1 MTIGTRFLRLVTA
14 TWLVTAAAAGQTR
27 ATRPLTEELEG
38 DARSAFEQGK
48 DLFEH
53 GDFRTAHAKFR
64 TAYDQ
69 SKNPRILWNLAA
81 CSSRE
86 KRYARAIAEAERFL
100 AEGGTSLSDEQV
112 GRAVNFVR
120 EMRAFVAEV
129 SLTVSPVDARVTI
142 DRELAP
148 TEGGTAKVFLEVGT
162 HDLYAEKEGFE
173 PLRSSLAIE
182 APTALARTIQLRP
195 VVTAARLVVDAPADA
210 RIELDG
216 TLVARGHFEGS
227 VEPGAH
233 RLRVEAEGR
242 ESYASMVDLV
252 AGSAKTLSISLGEP
266 QEKRSWWPWV
276 IGGTALA
283 AGAAVGGFFLLRP
296 EASQEPQV
304 PGTLGTVYL
313 K

>member
-1 MTIGTRFLRLVTA
+1 MSTSMKSTTILLAGLLI
-14 TWLVTAAAAGQTR
+14 AAPAFAQTKAPR
-27 ATRPLTEELEG
+27 ALAEELEG
-38 DARSAFEQGK
+38 EARLSFDQGK
-48 DLFEH
+48 ELFEH

-64 TAYDQ
+64 SVYEQ
-69 SKNPRILWNLAA
+69 SKNPRVLWNLAA

-120 EMRAFVAEV
+120 EMKAFVAEV
-129 SLTVSPVDARVTI
+129 SLSVSPADAAVTL
-142 DRELAP
+142 DREATKLTQGA
-148 TEGGTAKVFLEVGT
+148 AKVFLELGA
-162 HDLYAEKEGFE
+162 HELLLEREGFE
-173 PLRSSLAIE
+173 PLRTSFAVE
-182 APTALARTIQLRP
+182 TPTSQTKSFHLRP
-195 VVTAARLVVDAPADA
+195 IATAARLVVDAPEDA

-227 VEPGAH
+227 VDPGAH
-233 RLRVEAEGR
+233 RLRVEAQGR
-242 ESYASMVDLV
+242 DAYASVVDLV
-252 AGSAKTLSISLGEP
+252 AGSAKTISVSLTDSNVG
-266 QEKRSWWPWV
+266 RAWWPW
-276 IGGTALA
+276 ILGGSALA

-296 EASQEPQV
+296 DPRQEPQV

>member
-1 MTIGTRFLRLVTA
+1 MTSIPFLLVG
-14 TWLVTAAAAGQTR
+14 LLIAAPAFAQTKAPR
-27 ATRPLTEELEG
+27 ALAEELEG
-38 DARSAFEQGK
+38 EARLSFEQGK
-48 DLFEH
+48 ELFEH

-64 TAYDQ
+64 SVYEQ
-69 SKNPRILWNLAA
+69 SKNPRVLWNLAA

-120 EMRAFVAEV
+120 EMKTFVAEV
-129 SLTVSPVDARVTI
+129 SLTVAPEDAVVTL
-142 DRELAP
+142 DRETTPLLR
-148 TEGGTAKVFLEVGT
+148 GTAKVFLEVGA
-162 HDLYAEKEGFE
+162 HDLVLEREGFE
-173 PLRSSLAIE
+173 SLHASVAVDTPTPLAKAFR
-182 APTALARTIQLRP
+182 LRP

-216 TLVARGHFEGS
+216 TLVARGHFDGS
-227 VEPGAH
+227 VDPGAH

-242 ESYASMVDLV
+242 DAYASVVDLV
-252 AGSAKTLSISLGEP
+252 AGSAKTVSVSLSDASAG
-266 QEKRSWWPWV
+266 RAWWPW
-276 IGGTALA
+276 ILGGSALA

-296 EASQEPQV
+296 DPRQEPQV